1 MFDELFLMSFRSSNG
16 SGMGA
21 AGATSSMLRK
31 VAPQPPDRRSRLARG
46 GPCRQG
52 AGEGEG
58 KQLTYRC
65 ATCLSRLRFFLPPK
79 QATEECGSVGCVE
92 AHGGDEATEADDE
105 HGGDEPRVG
114 VRRDATKVGQA
125 HEVAED
131 VPAGRVFARVGAG
144 GGWGQEAG
152 RHAQAPGARLASRR
166 GRRWRLLPAA
176 ARGERRREEP
186 GAQEEVGRVG
196 AEERGVGELRT
207 RSHSAQKGEISR
219 HTALGT
225 GAEAAAGGGVQAR
238 CAAPGRQPQA
248 S

>member
-1 MFDELFLMSFRSSNG
+1 MD
-16 SGMGA
+16 
-21 AGATSSMLRK
+21 
-31 VAPQPPDRRSRLARG
+31 
-46 GPCRQG
+46 
-52 AGEGEG
+52 
-58 KQLTYRC
+58 
-65 ATCLSRLRFFLPPK
+65 
-79 QATEECGSVGCVE
+79 CVE

-186 GAQEEVGRVG
+186 GTQEEVGRVG
-196 AEERGVGELRT
+196 AEERGVCELRT
-207 RSHSAQKGEISR
+207 RSHSAQKGEIYR
-219 HTALGT
+219 HTAPGN
-225 GAEAAAGGGVQAR
+225 GRGGGSGRRGASALRRAWTATASQLTLLSKRWCKCACAERAR
-238 CAAPGRQPQA
+238 VMGAGSGLEHRGSGGRARGAGLCSRRRRGCSAGAVHGSRGSVDGAGLKSAPRRRSRPKGTR
-248 S
+248 